1 MKDPRETILQSPMS
15 VFQILAIAVTVGLNA
30 LDGYDV
36 LAITFASPG
45 IAAHWGIDRA
55 SLGIVISMGL
65 IGMTVGSLVLGSLA
79 DMVGRRKLILA
90 CLVAMTVGMFF
101 SATAGDIVTL
111 CLWRVVTGLGIGG
124 VLAMTNAV
132 AAEFASEKRRSL
144 AVSIM
149 AIGYP
154 VGAIVGGS
162 IAAVLLRNYD
172 WRSVFVLGGCASAI
186 MIPLVL
192 WRVPDSIEWLIH
204 KRRPDALGR
213 VNRILQRMG
222 HEAATE
228 LPEPLPKEE
237 RGRLSD
243 LFGPGLRR
251 TTLFLMVA
259 YFMQI
264 MAFYYLLGWIPKIIA
279 DLGFTASAAT
289 GVSVWANIG
298 GACGGAA
305 FGWLSQRLGL
315 RPLTISMMVATFIFF
330 GVFGNTPAEL
340 ILLTLAS
347 IAAGFFS
354 NASVVGLY
362 AIMAKHFP
370 THVRAG
376 GTGLVIGVGRGGAAL
391 SPIISGFLFTAG
403 MPRSMV
409 SIIMGL
415 AAIFAAIAIFKL
427 STESRETSS
436 EGEELPVGAQ

>member
-1 MKDPRETILQSPMS
+1 MKDPRETILHSPMS
-15 VFQILAIAVTVGLNA
+15 AFQIIAIAVTVGLNA

-45 IAAHWGIDRA
+45 IAAQWGIDRA

-65 IGMTVGSLVLGSLA
+65 IGMTMGSLLLGGLA
-79 DMVGRRKLILA
+79 DIVGRRKLILA

-101 SATAGDIVTL
+101 SATANDVVVL
-111 CLWRVVTGLGIGG
+111 CGWRVVTGLGIGG

-132 AAEFASEKRRSL
+132 AAEFANAKRRSL

-162 IAAVLLRNYD
+162 IAAMLLRHYS
-172 WRSVFVLGGCASAI
+172 WRSVFVLGGCASAVFL
-186 MIPLVL
+186 PLVL

-204 KRRPDALGR
+204 KRRPDALKR
-213 VNRILQRMG
+213 VNRVLHRMG
-222 HEAATE
+222 REAVTQ
-228 LPEPLPKEE
+228 LPPPPARED
-237 RGRLSD
+237 RGRLAD
-243 LFGPGLRR
+243 LFGPGLRQ
-251 TTLFLMVA
+251 TTLLVTVA

-264 MAFYYLLGWIPKIIA
+264 MAFYYLLGWIPKIVA

-305 FGWLSQRLGL
+305 FGWLSQRLEL
-315 RPLTISMMVATFIFF
+315 RPLTISVMVFTFILFC
-330 GVFGNTPAEL
+330 VFGNTPAEL

-347 IAAGFFS
+347 GAAGFFS
-354 NASVVGLY
+354 NASIVGLY
-362 AIMAKHFP
+362 AIMAKYFP

-376 GTGLVIGVGRGGAAL
+376 GTGFVIGVGRGGGAL
-391 SPIISGFLFTAG
+391 SPVISGFLFSAG
-403 MPRSMV
+403 MSRSAV
-409 SIIMGL
+409 SFIMGL
-415 AAIFAAIAIFKL
+415 AAVFAGIAIFKL
-427 STESRETSS
+427 PAMERKTGDE
-436 EGEELPVGAQ
+436 